1 MTAAAPAPTKGAL
14 SADINMLNG
23 RTILVVEEE
32 FLIALDIQRIL
43 ETHGT
48 GQMLFA
54 RTAEEA
60 HDLEA
65 HWPSVGLAIV
75 EIRHDGAPSL
85 ALVRRLRDAGVAVV
99 LNTVDSALRRGHPEF
114 PDVPVAV
121 KPMAEEDLLAA
132 IEQAVVPRMNGC
144 ES

>member
-1 MTAAAPAPTKGAL
+1 
-14 SADINMLNG
+14 MLTG
-23 RTILVVEEE
+23 QTILVVENE

-43 ETHGT
+43 ESHGT

-60 HDLEA
+60 HELETY
-65 HWPSVGLAIV
+65 WPSIGLAIV
-75 EIRHDGAPSL
+75 EARHDWPHSL

-99 LNTVDSALRRGHPEF
+99 LNTADSALRRGHPDF

-121 KPMAEEDLLAA
+121 KPMAEEELLSA
-132 IEQAVVPRMNGC
+132 IEQAVAVRMNGC

>member
-1 MTAAAPAPTKGAL
+1 
-14 SADINMLNG
+14 MLNDQ
-23 RTILVVEEE
+23 TVLVVEEE
-32 FLIALDIQRIL
+32 FLIALDIQRML

-60 HDLEA
+60 HELET
-65 HWPSVGLAIV
+65 HWPSIGLAIV
-75 EIRHDGAPSL
+75 EVRHDGAHSL
-85 ALVRRLRDAGVAVV
+85 ELVRRLRDAGVAVV
-99 LNTVDSALRRGHPEF
+99 LNTADSAVRRGHPEF
-114 PDVPVAV
+114 PDVPVAI

-132 IEQAVVPRMNGC
+132 IEQALALKMNGC

>member
-1 MTAAAPAPTKGAL
+1 
-14 SADINMLNG
+14 MLNG
-23 RTILVVEEE
+23 QTILVVEEE
-32 FLIALDIQRIL
+32 FLIALDIQRML

-60 HDLEA
+60 HELEA
-65 HWPSVGLAIV
+65 YWPSIRLAIV
-75 EIRHDGAPSL
+75 EIRHDGAHSL
-85 ALVRRLRDAGVAVV
+85 TLVRRLRDAGVAVV
-99 LNTVDSALRRGHPEF
+99 LNTADSAIRRGHPDF

-121 KPMAEEDLLAA
+121 KPMAEEDLVAA
-132 IEQAVVPRMNGC
+132 IEQAVALRTSGC